1 LLFAV
6 EYITLAKS
14 KKSTCAL
21 MFFFNLPTGICG
33 FMFIL
38 ARSTLAS
45 AGMKGYGIPL
55 KFFQVEET
63 EI

>member
-1 LLFAV
+1 
-6 EYITLAKS
+6 
-14 KKSTCAL
+14 
-21 MFFFNLPTGICG
+21 
-33 FMFIL
+33 MFIL

-63 EI
+63 EIWNNNLILKINITLKCTGLINFNSILHYL